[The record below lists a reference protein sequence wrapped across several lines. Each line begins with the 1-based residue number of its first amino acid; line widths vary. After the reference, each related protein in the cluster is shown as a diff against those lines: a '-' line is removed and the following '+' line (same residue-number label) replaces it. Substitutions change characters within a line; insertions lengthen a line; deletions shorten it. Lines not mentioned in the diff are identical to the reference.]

1 MEEMTT
7 THLNLP
13 LFAMSAWIVGK
24 TGTKL
29 KAYINVPKAAKK
41 PYIVGEG

>member
-7 THLNLP
+7 THLNL
-13 LFAMSAWIVGK
+13 LLLAMSAWIVGK

-41 PYIVGEG
+41 PYSVGEG

>member
-1 MEEMTT
+1 MT

-13 LFAMSAWIVGK
+13 LSAMSAWIVGK

-41 PYIVGEG
+41 PFTVGEG